1 MSDIQYRDVLSHT
14 GVRSKK
20 IVRKVLILF
29 GKAVCKDVTEISDLK
44 DFGL

>member
-1 MSDIQYRDVLSHT
+1 MRDIQYRNILNHT
-14 GVRSKK
+14 GARSKK

-29 GKAVCKDVTEISDLK
+29 GKEVCKGVIEISDFK